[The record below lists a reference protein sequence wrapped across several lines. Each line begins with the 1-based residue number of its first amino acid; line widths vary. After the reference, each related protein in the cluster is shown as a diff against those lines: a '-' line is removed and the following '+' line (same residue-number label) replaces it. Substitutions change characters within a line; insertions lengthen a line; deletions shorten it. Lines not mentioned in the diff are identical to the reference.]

1 MNKKKPI
8 GYSKKDTSEMK
19 ALIERTAPKSGDY
32 VGSGTVTTVPK
43 KKKKMK
49 RMMDGGMAN
58 AMSGRMMNPALAASM
73 QPTSPRGTG
82 TNDGGPA
89 PSSMGG
95 LGTVKTPV
103 RGTGTND
110 GGPAPSST
118 GSLGAVKT
126 PVRGPAQSLPP
137 GAVRG
142 PDGGIRLE
150 GKPGPVRG
158 PAQSLPPGAVRGP
171 DGGIRLEGKP
181 GPVRGPGMGG
191 GMGAPDYTTMP
202 IRGGGGVPVQG
213 PGGVVIPPSRPKGPK
228 RPGFGKI
235 FPKMRQRLEERMGR
249 SGKGAEYPGMPKK
262 RGMKGGGLARKGV
275 GMALA
280 KGGLVKANGCAQRGK
295 TKGRMV

>member
-8 GYSKKDTSEMK
+8 GYTKEQTKSMK
-19 ALIERTAPKSGDY
+19 ALIERTQEKAGDY

-73 QPTSPRGTG
+73 QPTSPRGMG

-89 PSSMGG
+89 PASMGG

-103 RGTGTND
+103 RGPAMPNGGM
-110 GGPAPSST
+110 GGPGKPMTDLSPS
-118 GSLGAVKT
+118 
-126 PVRGPAQSLPP
+126 QSLPSN
-137 GAVRG
+137 AVKG
-142 PDGGIRLE
+142 PGGIRLE

-158 PAQSLPPGAVRGP
+158 
-171 DGGIRLEGKP
+171 
-181 GPVRGPGMGG
+181 
-191 GMGAPDYTTMP
+191 
-202 IRGGGGVPVQG
+202 GGGVPVQG
-213 PGGVVIPPSRPKGPK
+213 PGGAVIPPSRPEGPK
-228 RPGFGKI
+228 RPGFNKI
-235 FPKMRQRLEERMGR
+235 SPSMRERLKGRMSR

-262 RGMKGGGLARKGV
+262 RAMKGGGLARKGV